1 MNRKQDHKIGLA
13 LGGGGAKGFAHIGVL
28 KAIDEAGIVVDKL
41 AGTSMGAIIGVLY
54 CAGFGADEIVA
65 MLHKEKIWTWFKI
78 DFRNGGLVNLN
89 GVKKRL
95 EKYIQHD
102 RFDLLQKRFFV
113 TATNLN
119 TGRVKVTSEG
129 DQLIDW
135 VIASASIPVA
145 FAPVHLNG
153 SVFVDGGLFMNLPV
167 EALNFDCDVVIG
179 SNVIGDQKVDSIHG
193 SRDIAE
199 RVIDLC
205 AIQNQRNSKVYC
217 DLCIEP
223 LELEQYSIWDFDKFE
238 EIVAIGYQAAKKD
251 LDLFFQRNP
260 SLNDE

>member
-1 MNRKQDHKIGLA
+1 MNEKQDQKIGLA

-28 KAIDEAGIVVDKL
+28 KAIDEAGITVDKL
-41 AGTSMGAIIGVLY
+41 AGTSMGAIIGLLY
-54 CAGFGADEIVA
+54 CAGFSADEILT
-65 MLHKEKIWTWFKI
+65 MLHKEKIWNWFKI

-95 EKYIQHD
+95 ENYIKHD

-119 TGRVKVTSEG
+119 TGRVKVAG
-129 DQLIDW
+129 AGNQLIDW
-135 VIASASIPVA
+135 VIASTSIPVA

-179 SNVIGDQKVDSIHG
+179 SNVIGDQKVEHIHG
-193 SRDIAE
+193 VRDIAE
-199 RVIDLC
+199 RVLDLC

-223 LELEQYSIWDFDKFE
+223 NELEQFSVWDFDKFE
-238 EIVAIGYQAAKKD
+238 EIVEIGYQTAKKD
-251 LDLFFQRNP
+251 LDLFFRCNP
-260 SLNDE
+260 SSNDE